1 MNASKLSDW
10 LQMTA
15 AVGVVA
21 GLILVAY
28 EIRVSNRIGLDQA
41 HAESANRWSA
51 ADAVY
56 STAEAADLFIR
67 ANEGD
72 VLSRQEMLR
81 LDGMLSAWLSA
92 VYYDW
97 TLYESGTFAFD
108 GGFADSSYAAS
119 IQWVL
124 GSEVGRRKWT
134 TDSGD
139 WNAKFAASVDSA
151 LASSKQRNVLSELDY
166 FRGATES
173 VE

>member
-21 GLILVAY
+21 GLLLVAY

-41 HAESANRWSA
+41 NAESANRWSA

-56 STAEAADLFIR
+56 SNAEAADLFIR
-67 ANEGD
+67 ANQGD

-97 TLYESGTFAFD
+97 ALYESGTFAFD
-108 GGFADSSYAAS
+108 GELPDSYAAS

-139 WNAKFAASVDSA
+139 WNAKFAAIVDSA
-151 LASSKQRNVLSELDY
+151 LAASKQRNVLSDLDY
-166 FRGATES
+166 IRGATES

>member
-41 HAESANRWSA
+41 NAESANRWNA
-51 ADAVY
+51 ADAVF

-97 TLYESGTFAFD
+97 ALYESGTFASD
-108 GGFADSSYAAS
+108 GGLGDSYVAS

-139 WNAKFAASVDSA
+139 WNAKFAAFVDSA
-151 LASSKQRNVLSELDY
+151 LAASKQRNVLSELDY
-166 FRGATES
+166 FRGATDS

>member
-41 HAESANRWSA
+41 NAESANQWSA

-81 LDGMLSAWLSA
+81 LDGMLNARLSA

-97 TLYESGTFAFD
+97 TLYESGTLAID
-108 GGFADSSYAAS
+108 GGFADFYAAT
-119 IQWVL
+119 IQWYL
-124 GSEVGRRKWT
+124 GSEIGRRKWT
-134 TDSGD
+134 TDSGA
-139 WNAKFAASVDSA
+139 WNAKFAAIVDSA
-151 LASSKQRNVLSELDY
+151 LAASKQRNVLGELDY
-166 FRGATES
+166 LRGATDS